1 MIPLLIAGRDIEPY
15 LPYGLSEENQKQ
27 IWELAGIVEQK
38 IHSALVLPIS
48 YKGITRIVLPKS
60 LYLQKATRARLT
72 RITHPTKG
80 SILRVSAPWARQ
92 IIATDVYE
100 LESEKSGKW
109 GWKTLHL
116 DRIDRRAPLSFEE
129 ARSDLRGHITPSVMD
144 DYEND
149 QLHDVGA
156 GFIRNWNRHFRTYL
170 AQADSPMDMD
180 SQRNM
185 QK

>member
-1 MIPLLIAGRDIEPY
+1 MFRSWPRSGLGGIPALAREDREAHLI
-15 LPYGLSEENQKQ
+15 
-27 IWELAGIVEQK
+27 EL
-38 IHSALVLPIS
+38 
-48 YKGITRIVLPKS
+48 
-60 LYLQKATRARLT
+60 
-72 RITHPTKG
+72 
-80 SILRVSAPWARQ
+80 
-92 IIATDVYE
+92 
-100 LESEKSGKW
+100 
-109 GWKTLHL
+109 LHL

-129 ARSDLRGHITPSVMD
+129 ARSDLRGHVTPSVMD